1 MNKIIIVFVC
11 SLFALC
17 VSSYSGYCEDGPAC
31 NQTVAVAKAIDKN
44 KDGKPDVIY
53 YTDGENV
60 TKVEADTNYD
70 GKTDVTVHVKNGKF
84 DSAESDA
91 DYNGTPETKF
101 TDTAGFNAWL
111 NANHPDFNKELVKQD
126 WRVKALEF

>member
-1 MNKIIIVFVC
+1 MKKIGIIFVC
-11 SLFALC
+11 AFFFLC
-17 VSSYSGYCEDGPAC
+17 LNGYLGYCADGPAC
-31 NQTVAVAKAIDKN
+31 NKTVAKAVDVN
-44 KDGKPDVIY
+44 KDGKPDVNY
-53 YTDGENV
+53 YSDGEYV

-70 GKTDVTVHVKNGKF
+70 GKPDVTVHVKNGKF
-84 DSAESDA
+84 ESAESDI

-101 TDTAGFNAWL
+101 TDAGGFNKWL